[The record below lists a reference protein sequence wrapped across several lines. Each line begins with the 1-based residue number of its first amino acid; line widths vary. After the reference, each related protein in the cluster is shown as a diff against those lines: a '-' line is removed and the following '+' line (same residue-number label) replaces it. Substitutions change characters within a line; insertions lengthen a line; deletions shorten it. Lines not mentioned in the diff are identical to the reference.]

1 MSASQWEINMRLQT
15 SQMAR
20 SHCTPDGPCQRACF
34 FFFFYSSGNHW
45 RVGKKGVHNMNLELY
60 LLKISGF
67 WEDTD
72 FQLNKSIKIS
82 EEAMSMV

>member
-1 MSASQWEINMRLQT
+1 M
-15 SQMAR
+15 
-20 SHCTPDGPCQRACF
+20 
-34 FFFFYSSGNHW
+34 
-45 RVGKKGVHNMNLELY
+45 GKKGVHNMNLELY